1 MLKFNHEVKKLKV
14 CFLKLVVKHVVI
26 RLQQTT
32 YALLLKC
39 AKLTQLS
46 GPLSR

>member
-1 MLKFNHEVKKLKV
+1 MVKFNHEVKKLKI
-14 CFLKLVVKHVVI
+14 CFLKLVVKHMVI
-26 RLQQTT
+26 WLQQTT
-32 YALLLKC
+32 YALLLMR